1 MSSPPASDI
10 NIVEMIIIPQLQ
22 QIHEMHSLQKATS
35 VLLDLLITQEK
46 DSLDDLH
53 NCLFII
59 QWWTVVWES
68 RGRQMRPHHQISRR
82 QEFTFQSES
91 IRQTEQ
97 TSSFS
102 DTLKASAIIL
112 LKIHVHVWEVCYIL
126 WEFLMCCFLRT
137 VSSLHS
143 S

>member
-1 MSSPPASDI
+1 MSSPPASVI

-22 QIHEMHSLQKATS
+22 QIHEMHSLHGVTY
-35 VLLDLLITQEK
+35 VLQDLSNTQEK

-53 NCLFII
+53 ICLFII
-59 QWWTVVWES
+59 QWWRVVWES
-68 RGRQMRPHHQISRR
+68 RGRQKRPHHQISRR

-112 LKIHVHVWEVCYIL
+112 LKIHVHVWEVFYIL
-126 WEFLMCCFLRT
+126 WDLLMCCFLRT